1 MATVI
6 ISKRNIII
14 PSPDGR
20 QAYPIPKDYI
30 GSVPDWVTKTK
41 YFKELVK
48 DGKIAVSS
56 TTKDNALNRQMQ
68 KRKRQN
74 RKPEK
79 KPKPP
84 LKQKR
89 QNWKLLKSLKKQKN
103 LRERRNEVMRDVL
116 YETTVFGYQSRCV

>member
-41 YFKELVK
+41 YFEELVK
-48 DGKIAVSS
+48 D
-56 TTKDNALNRQMQ
+56 L
-68 KRKRQN
+68 
-74 RKPEK
+74 
-79 KPKPP
+79 
-84 LKQKR
+84 
-89 QNWKLLKSLKKQKN
+89 SLIHI
-103 LRERRNEVMRDVL
+103 
-116 YETTVFGYQSRCV
+116 

>member
-30 GSVPDWVTKTK
+30 GSVHDWVTKTK
-41 YFKELVK
+41 YFEELVK

-56 TTKDNALNRQMQ
+56 TTKDNALEQADAEAEKAEQ
-68 KRKRQN
+68 EAAE
-74 RKPEK
+74 KPEETEKPERK
-79 KPKPP
+79 KK
-84 LKQKR
+84 
-89 QNWKLLKSLKKQKN
+89 
-103 LRERRNEVMRDVL
+103 
-116 YETTVFGYQSRCV
+116 

>member
-1 MATVI
+1 MATTI

-20 QAYPIPKDYI
+20 QVFPIPKDYI

-56 TTKDNALNRQMQ
+56 TTKDNALEQATAEAEKAEQEAREKAKATAEAEKAEQEARE
-68 KRKRQN
+68 KAKATAEAE
-74 RKPEK
+74 KEAPEK
-79 KPKPP
+79 FEDTEKTD
-84 LKQKR
+84 R
-89 QNWKLLKSLKKQKN
+89 KKK
-103 LRERRNEVMRDVL
+103 
-116 YETTVFGYQSRCV
+116 

>member
-1 MATVI
+1 MATTI

-20 QAYPIPKDYI
+20 QVFPIPKDYI

-56 TTKDNALNRQMQ
+56 TTKDNALEQADAEAEKAEQEAREKAKATAEAEKAEQEA
-68 KRKRQN
+68 
-74 RKPEK
+74 PEK
-79 KPKPP
+79 SEGTEKTD
-84 LKQKR
+84 R
-89 QNWKLLKSLKKQKN
+89 KKK
-103 LRERRNEVMRDVL
+103 
-116 YETTVFGYQSRCV
+116 

>member
-1 MATVI
+1 MATTI

-20 QAYPIPKDYI
+20 QVFPIPKDYI

-56 TTKDNALNRQMQ
+56 TTKDNALEQADAEAEKAEQ
-68 KRKRQN
+68 EA
-74 RKPEK
+74 PEK
-79 KPKPP
+79 SEGTEKTD
-84 LKQKR
+84 R
-89 QNWKLLKSLKKQKN
+89 KKK
-103 LRERRNEVMRDVL
+103 
-116 YETTVFGYQSRCV
+116 

>member
-14 PSPDGR
+14 PSSDGR

-56 TTKDNALNRQMQ
+56 TTKDSALEQADAEAEKAEQEAREKAKAAAEAEKAEQEAREKAKAAAEAEKAEQ
-68 KRKRQN
+68 EAAEKSEETE
-74 RKPEK
+74 KPERK
-79 KPKPP
+79 KK
-84 LKQKR
+84 
-89 QNWKLLKSLKKQKN
+89 
-103 LRERRNEVMRDVL
+103 
-116 YETTVFGYQSRCV
+116 

>member
-41 YFKELVK
+41 YFEELVK

-56 TTKDNALNRQMQ
+56 TTKDNALEQADAEAEQ
-68 KRKRQN
+68 EAAE
-74 RKPEK
+74 KPEETEKPERK
-79 KPKPP
+79 KK
-84 LKQKR
+84 
-89 QNWKLLKSLKKQKN
+89 
-103 LRERRNEVMRDVL
+103 
-116 YETTVFGYQSRCV
+116 

>member
-48 DGKIAVSS
+48 DGKIALSS
-56 TTKDNALNRQMQ
+56 TAKDNALEQADAEAEKAEQECSRQ
-68 KRKRQN
+68 
-74 RKPEK
+74 
-79 KPKPP
+79 
-84 LKQKR
+84 
-89 QNWKLLKSLKKQKN
+89 
-103 LRERRNEVMRDVL
+103 L
-116 YETTVFGYQSRCV
+116 YSGNVPAGLPAVFYR

>member
-30 GSVPDWVTKTK
+30 GSVPDWVSKTK

-56 TTKDNALNRQMQ
+56 TTKNNALEQADAEAKKAEQEAREKAKAAAEAEKAEQEAAE
-68 KRKRQN
+68 
-74 RKPEK
+74 KPEETEKPERK
-79 KPKPP
+79 KK
-84 LKQKR
+84 
-89 QNWKLLKSLKKQKN
+89 
-103 LRERRNEVMRDVL
+103 
-116 YETTVFGYQSRCV
+116 

>member
-14 PSPDGR
+14 PSSDGR
-20 QAYPIPKDYI
+20 QAHPIPKDYI

-56 TTKDNALNRQMQ
+56 TTKDNALEQADAEAKEAEQEAREKAKVAAEAEKAEQEAAE
-68 KRKRQN
+68 KSEEAEETEKTERK
-74 RKPEK
+74 K
-79 KPKPP
+79 K
-84 LKQKR
+84 
-89 QNWKLLKSLKKQKN
+89 
-103 LRERRNEVMRDVL
+103 
-116 YETTVFGYQSRCV
+116 

>member
-56 TTKDNALNRQMQ
+56 TTKDNALEQADAEAEKAEQEAREKAKAAAEAEKAEQEAREKAKAAAEAEKAEQ
-68 KRKRQN
+68 EAAEKSEETEKLERK
-74 RKPEK
+74 K
-79 KPKPP
+79 K
-84 LKQKR
+84 
-89 QNWKLLKSLKKQKN
+89 
-103 LRERRNEVMRDVL
+103 
-116 YETTVFGYQSRCV
+116 

>member
-1 MATVI
+1 MAITI

-20 QAYPIPKDYI
+20 QVFPIPKDYI

-56 TTKDNALNRQMQ
+56 TTKDNALEQATAEAEKAEQEAREKAKAAAEAEKAEQEA
-68 KRKRQN
+68 
-74 RKPEK
+74 PEK
-79 KPKPP
+79 SEDTEKTD
-84 LKQKR
+84 R
-89 QNWKLLKSLKKQKN
+89 KKK
-103 LRERRNEVMRDVL
+103 
-116 YETTVFGYQSRCV
+116 

>member
-48 DGKIAVSS
+48 DGKIALSS
-56 TTKDNALNRQMQ
+56 TAKDNALEQADAEAEKAEQ
-68 KRKRQN
+68 KAAEKSEETE
-74 RKPEK
+74 KPERK
-79 KPKPP
+79 KK
-84 LKQKR
+84 
-89 QNWKLLKSLKKQKN
+89 
-103 LRERRNEVMRDVL
+103 
-116 YETTVFGYQSRCV
+116 

>member
-41 YFKELVK
+41 YFEELVK

-56 TTKDNALNRQMQ
+56 TTKDNALEQADAEAKKAEQ
-68 KRKRQN
+68 EAAEKSEEAE
-74 RKPEK
+74 KPERK
-79 KPKPP
+79 KK
-84 LKQKR
+84 
-89 QNWKLLKSLKKQKN
+89 
-103 LRERRNEVMRDVL
+103 
-116 YETTVFGYQSRCV
+116 

>member
-1 MATVI
+1 MATTI

-20 QAYPIPKDYI
+20 QVFPIPKDYI

-56 TTKDNALNRQMQ
+56 ITKDNALEQADAEAEKAEQEAREKAKAAAEAEKAEQEAGEKAKAAAEAEKAEQ
-68 KRKRQN
+68 EA
-74 RKPEK
+74 PEK
-79 KPKPP
+79 SEDTEKTD
-84 LKQKR
+84 R
-89 QNWKLLKSLKKQKN
+89 KKK
-103 LRERRNEVMRDVL
+103 
-116 YETTVFGYQSRCV
+116 

>member
-56 TTKDNALNRQMQ
+56 TTKDNALEQADAEAEKAEQEARE
-68 KRKRQN
+68 KAKAAAEAEKEAAEKSEETE
-74 RKPEK
+74 KPERK
-79 KPKPP
+79 KK
-84 LKQKR
+84 
-89 QNWKLLKSLKKQKN
+89 
-103 LRERRNEVMRDVL
+103 
-116 YETTVFGYQSRCV
+116 

>member
-20 QAYPIPKDYI
+20 QAYPTPKDYI

-56 TTKDNALNRQMQ
+56 TTKDSALEQADAEAEKAEQ
-68 KRKRQN
+68 EAAEKSEETE
-74 RKPEK
+74 KPERK
-79 KPKPP
+79 KK
-84 LKQKR
+84 
-89 QNWKLLKSLKKQKN
+89 
-103 LRERRNEVMRDVL
+103 
-116 YETTVFGYQSRCV
+116 

>member
-1 MATVI
+1 MATAI

-30 GSVPDWVTKTK
+30 GAVPDWVTKTK

-56 TTKDNALNRQMQ
+56 TTKDNALEQADAEAEKAELEARE
-68 KRKRQN
+68 KAKAAAEAEKAELEAAEKSEETE
-74 RKPEK
+74 KPERK
-79 KPKPP
+79 KK
-84 LKQKR
+84 
-89 QNWKLLKSLKKQKN
+89 
-103 LRERRNEVMRDVL
+103 
-116 YETTVFGYQSRCV
+116 

>member
-14 PSPDGR
+14 PSSDGR

-56 TTKDNALNRQMQ
+56 TTKDSALEQADAEAEKAEQ
-68 KRKRQN
+68 EAAEKSEETE
-74 RKPEK
+74 KPERK
-79 KPKPP
+79 KK
-84 LKQKR
+84 
-89 QNWKLLKSLKKQKN
+89 
-103 LRERRNEVMRDVL
+103 
-116 YETTVFGYQSRCV
+116 

>member
-30 GSVPDWVTKTK
+30 GAVPDWVTKTK

-56 TTKDNALNRQMQ
+56 TTKDNALEQADAEAEKAEQ
-68 KRKRQN
+68 EAAEKSEETE
-74 RKPEK
+74 KPERK
-79 KPKPP
+79 KK
-84 LKQKR
+84 
-89 QNWKLLKSLKKQKN
+89 
-103 LRERRNEVMRDVL
+103 
-116 YETTVFGYQSRCV
+116 

>member
-20 QAYPIPKDYI
+20 QAYPIPKEYI

-56 TTKDNALNRQMQ
+56 TTKDNALEQADVEAKKAEQEAREKAKAAAEAEKAEQEAREKAKAAAEAEKAEQ
-68 KRKRQN
+68 EAAEKSEETEKTERK
-74 RKPEK
+74 K
-79 KPKPP
+79 K
-84 LKQKR
+84 
-89 QNWKLLKSLKKQKN
+89 
-103 LRERRNEVMRDVL
+103 
-116 YETTVFGYQSRCV
+116 

>member
-1 MATVI
+1 MATAI

-30 GSVPDWVTKTK
+30 GAVPDWVTKTK

-56 TTKDNALNRQMQ
+56 TTKDNALEQADAEAKKAEQEAREKAKAAAEAEKAEQEAAE
-68 KRKRQN
+68 KSEETEETEETE
-74 RKPEK
+74 KPERK
-79 KPKPP
+79 KK
-84 LKQKR
+84 
-89 QNWKLLKSLKKQKN
+89 
-103 LRERRNEVMRDVL
+103 
-116 YETTVFGYQSRCV
+116 

>member
-1 MATVI
+1 MATTI

-20 QAYPIPKDYI
+20 QVFPIPKDYI

-56 TTKDNALNRQMQ
+56 ITKDNALEQADAEAEKAEQEAREKAKAAAEAEKAEQEA
-68 KRKRQN
+68 
-74 RKPEK
+74 PEK
-79 KPKPP
+79 SEDTEKTD
-84 LKQKR
+84 R
-89 QNWKLLKSLKKQKN
+89 KKK
-103 LRERRNEVMRDVL
+103 
-116 YETTVFGYQSRCV
+116 

>member
-41 YFKELVK
+41 YFEELVK

-56 TTKDNALNRQMQ
+56 TTKDNALEQADAEAKKAEQEAREKAKAAAEAEKAEQEAREKAENAEE
-68 KRKRQN
+68 
-74 RKPEK
+74 PEK
-79 KPKPP
+79 K
-84 LKQKR
+84 
-89 QNWKLLKSLKKQKN
+89 KK
-103 LRERRNEVMRDVL
+103 
-116 YETTVFGYQSRCV
+116 

>member
-1 MATVI
+1 MATTI

-20 QAYPIPKDYI
+20 QVFPIPKDYI

-56 TTKDNALNRQMQ
+56 TTKDNALEQATAEAEKAEQEARE
-68 KRKRQN
+68 KAKATAEAE
-74 RKPEK
+74 KEAPEK
-79 KPKPP
+79 FEDTEKTD
-84 LKQKR
+84 R
-89 QNWKLLKSLKKQKN
+89 KKK
-103 LRERRNEVMRDVL
+103 
-116 YETTVFGYQSRCV
+116 

>member
-1 MATVI
+1 MATVV

-56 TTKDNALNRQMQ
+56 ATKDSALEQADAEAEKAEQEARE
-68 KRKRQN
+68 KA
-74 RKPEK
+74 KPAAEAEKAEQEAAKKIENTEDSEK
-79 KPKPP
+79 K
-84 LKQKR
+84 
-89 QNWKLLKSLKKQKN
+89 KK
-103 LRERRNEVMRDVL
+103 
-116 YETTVFGYQSRCV
+116 

>member
-56 TTKDNALNRQMQ
+56 TTKDSALEQADAEAEKAEQ
-68 KRKRQN
+68 EAAEKSEEAE
-74 RKPEK
+74 KPERK
-79 KPKPP
+79 KK
-84 LKQKR
+84 
-89 QNWKLLKSLKKQKN
+89 
-103 LRERRNEVMRDVL
+103 
-116 YETTVFGYQSRCV
+116 

>member
-56 TTKDNALNRQMQ
+56 TTKDNALEQADAEAEKAEQ
-68 KRKRQN
+68 EAAEKSEETEKLERK
-74 RKPEK
+74 K
-79 KPKPP
+79 K
-84 LKQKR
+84 
-89 QNWKLLKSLKKQKN
+89 
-103 LRERRNEVMRDVL
+103 
-116 YETTVFGYQSRCV
+116 

>member
-41 YFKELVK
+41 YFEELVK

-56 TTKDNALNRQMQ
+56 TTKDNALEQADAEAEKAEQEAREKAKAAAEAEKAEQEAAE
-68 KRKRQN
+68 KAEEAEEAE
-74 RKPEK
+74 KPERK
-79 KPKPP
+79 KK
-84 LKQKR
+84 
-89 QNWKLLKSLKKQKN
+89 
-103 LRERRNEVMRDVL
+103 
-116 YETTVFGYQSRCV
+116 

>member
-56 TTKDNALNRQMQ
+56 TTKDNALEQADAKKAEQEAREKAKAAAEVEKAEQEDAE
-68 KRKRQN
+68 
-74 RKPEK
+74 KPEETEKLERK
-79 KPKPP
+79 KK
-84 LKQKR
+84 
-89 QNWKLLKSLKKQKN
+89 
-103 LRERRNEVMRDVL
+103 
-116 YETTVFGYQSRCV
+116 